1 LTWRP
6 FPGSQAAVTG
16 ALSAGVAGKVRHP
29 RAIVRY
35 VNGAELYSLGRKLM
49 AIAAGALPG
58 ESVPRRVR
66 QEEIEAV
73 FGDGWR
79 IDEIKP
85 ATLEVTAAP
94 AGVRA
99 WRTAVTRV

>member
-1 LTWRP
+1 MLCFSDRQP
-6 FPGSQAAVTG
+6 PGFG
-16 ALSAGVAGKVRHP
+16 
-29 RAIVRY
+29 
-35 VNGAELYSLGRKLM
+35 
-49 AIAAGALPG
+49 
-58 ESVPRRVR
+58 PRRVR

-85 ATLEVTAAP
+85 AILEVTAGP
-94 AGVRA
+94 EGVRA